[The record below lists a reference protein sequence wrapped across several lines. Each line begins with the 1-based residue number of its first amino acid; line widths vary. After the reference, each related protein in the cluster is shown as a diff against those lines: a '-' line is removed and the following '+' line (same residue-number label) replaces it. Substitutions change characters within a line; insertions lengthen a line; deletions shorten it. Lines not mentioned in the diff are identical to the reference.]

1 MRKFLPLLLFSII
14 PIFFLYFSCDKQSSE
29 EKPQEV
35 KEDGGEEGGVDGGTI
50 ITSGNVA
57 LATVG
62 KIVQVVD
69 PVLAYPAT
77 DNSPE
82 AVEAR
87 AFGQLAISAELTTA
101 AKIGV
106 SLGKSTSDIK
116 SSFDSAQGSKAFCDS
131 VNNGMK
137 FFKEASAPDFNLCAI
152 KIAAKK
158 STIVVTDDGARS
170 NAINSGEQRIWDFK
184 VSGAEGAQKFRM
196 KFRIDTDEN
205 GGVKFFENFSCGA
218 QGNMPLTQEGYSK
231 QTVVDGKVKVHARSF
246 GNKGD
251 GFKMRVEM
259 EGKLDSNGKLIG
271 LKKIDY
277 AEKLAD
283 KTVRSKVTQS
293 ANDLEV
299 IGYYSEGR
307 VTQYLNFIELLD
319 KNDDS
324 SPYAVT
330 KIAYGDGAALL
341 AITQHGST
349 TDVTQGWNGDTL
361 KVNSSEP
368 RLQKVTGRESDLLSP
383 EGDTLDL
390 DFAESEIYDCSG
402 EAEYTMNATMEDFQD
417 CLNAYEIDQEGSQ
430 MCTNLIY

>member
-35 KEDGGEEGGVDGGTI
+35 KEDGGEDNGEDGASTI
-50 ITSGNVA
+50 TAGNVA
-57 LATVG
+57 LSTVG

-77 DNSPE
+77 DNSAE
-82 AVEAR
+82 AIEAR
-87 AFGQLAISAELTTA
+87 TFGQLAISAELTTA

-106 SLGKSTSDIK
+106 SLGKSTADIK
-116 SSFDSAQGSKAFCDS
+116 SAFDSAKGSKAFCDS

-152 KIAAKK
+152 KVAAKK
-158 STIVVTDDGARS
+158 SMTKAGIGS
-170 NAINSGEQRIWDFK
+170 NAINSGEQRIWDFT
-184 VSGAEGAQKFRM
+184 VSGAEGSQKFRM
-196 KFRIDTDEN
+196 KFQIDTDEK
-205 GGVKFFENFSCGA
+205 GGIKSFENFSCGA
-218 QGNMPLTQEGYSK
+218 QGNMSLTQEGYSK

-251 GFKMRVEM
+251 GFKMRVAM

-293 ANDLEV
+293 ASDLEV

-307 VTQYLNFIELLD
+307 ITQYLNFIELLD

-341 AITQHGST
+341 AITQNGST

-361 KVNSSEP
+361 LVNSSEP
-368 RLQKVTGRESDLLSP
+368 RLQKVMGRESDLLSP
-383 EGDTLDL
+383 EGDSLDL

-402 EAEYTMNATMEDFQD
+402 EADYTMNATMEDFQD